1 MSGQFESSAL
11 ITFEWKQ
18 SGIRMPRKS
27 SLCEHERACRTSTI
41 EFTVDT
47 VNRSTVTVELSSV
60 KEAAASLALNCQ
72 LLRVAVLLHGG
83 QHGAAA
89 RIRYYLRD
97 ITYGNYNTDH
107 YGH

>member
-11 ITFEWKQ
+11 ITFEWRQ
-18 SGIRMPRKS
+18 NGIHMPRKS

-47 VNRSTVTVELSSV
+47 VNRSTVTVELPSV
-60 KEAAASLALNCQ
+60 KEAAASLGLNCQ
-72 LLRVAVLLHGG
+72 LLRVAVPLHGG
-83 QHGAAA
+83 QHGATT
-89 RIRYYLRD
+89 RIRYYLGD